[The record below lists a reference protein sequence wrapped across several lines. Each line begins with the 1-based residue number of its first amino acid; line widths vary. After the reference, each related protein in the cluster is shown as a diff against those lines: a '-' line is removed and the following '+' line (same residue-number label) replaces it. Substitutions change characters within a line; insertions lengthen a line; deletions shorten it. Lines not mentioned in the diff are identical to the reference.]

1 MEGSSTYSSTSQ
13 TDTEDGSRMHGTDVV
28 FDDETAMRRK
38 TMDEE
43 NIATKK
49 STPIMIFLNATI
61 IGLVAITWCL
71 STQFSKT
78 ALNFDKKH
86 FNAPYFMMWFNTNL
100 MILCFPA
107 YIIVDKLRSRRTVNV
122 IVGET
127 FRTFGKKK
135 GFNIRNLFIYVTPF
149 VVFWVGANYPYVR
162 ALLLISPSV
171 ATSISACNA
180 AFVYILAIIVLGDTI
195 NIFKI
200 LSVVLAIGGVVVI
213 SLDNE
218 MKVEWVGIMCAVIS
232 AFMAA
237 VYKVT
242 FKRVIGNASLGD
254 VSLFMSCLG
263 FLNLCINWV
272 PALIL
277 ALTGVETLQFAYAPW
292 GPMVGAALLSMAFN
306 FTINFG
312 IALLNPLVISVG
324 MLCGIP
330 LNTVIDILFRGLETT
345 TLFLVGT
352 CLIILSFILII
363 IPYDKL
369 NIGGN
374 LKQC

>member
-1 MEGSSTYSSTSQ
+1 M
-13 TDTEDGSRMHGTDVV
+13 
-28 FDDETAMRRK
+28 
-38 TMDEE
+38 
-43 NIATKK
+43 
-49 STPIMIFLNATI
+49 
-61 IGLVAITWCL
+61 
-71 STQFSKT
+71 
-78 ALNFDKKH
+78 
-86 FNAPYFMMWFNTNL
+86 
-100 MILCFPA
+100 
-107 YIIVDKLRSRRTVNV
+107 
-122 IVGET
+122 
-127 FRTFGKKK
+127 
-135 GFNIRNLFIYVTPF
+135 
-149 VVFWVGANYPYVR
+149 
-162 ALLLISPSV
+162 
-171 ATSISACNA
+171 
-180 AFVYILAIIVLGDTI
+180 
-195 NIFKI
+195 
-200 LSVVLAIGGVVVI
+200 I

-292 GPMVGAALLSMAFN
+292 GPMVGAALLSMGRYLNSKLLTPQITLKFSAFN

-330 LNTVIDILFRGLETT
+330 LNTGE
-345 TLFLVGT
+345 
-352 CLIILSFILII
+352 
-363 IPYDKL
+363 
-369 NIGGN
+369 
-374 LKQC
+374 